1 MNSAELSARYGE
13 LQRYVGW
20 GQAEADL
27 VAASARFLMPVIPAL
42 IEDFYAEIQRHPAA
56 FAVISG
62 GQAQVE
68 RLKGTLRN
76 WITELLTGPY
86 DEAYVQRRARVGWRH
101 VEIGLAQVYTNLALA
116 RLRSAMVATLCQA
129 WRGSHDELSRTVIAL
144 NKLLDLDLA
153 VITAM
158 YEAEHVQR
166 EQAAVRLKLEG
177 LLHQQ
182 REFSEG
188 LLSHAQSIVL
198 LLDLQG
204 RIVRLNPYVER
215 ITGLSSAEAEGRDWL
230 PLLIP
235 PDDQCRAR
243 RELYEKVL
251 REPTQP
257 GLVSTALR
265 VDDHPTRSVRW
276 SSTLL
281 RDPSGRPFAL
291 LLIGQDITD
300 IEAAQERALRAERL
314 AAIGQV
320 AAGLA
325 HEARNALQ
333 RIQASAE
340 MLELE
345 IAGQDGALDY
355 VRRIEQAQAHLHQLF
370 DEVRGYAA
378 TIQLDRSR
386 CRLAAIWRE
395 AWELL
400 ATARRGRT
408 AILCDAESVDSWEVE
423 VDRFRLVQV
432 FRNVF
437 ENSLAACADPVQ
449 IEVRCSPA
457 IVGGRRAVRVSLL
470 DNGPGL
476 SGDQRRR
483 IFEPFYTTKP
493 KGTGLGMAIAQ
504 RLIEAHGGTI
514 EVGNPTCGAEIIITL
529 PVEGG

>member
-1 MNSAELSARYGE
+1 MNSAELLRRYAE
-13 LQRYVGW
+13 LQRYIDW
-20 GQAEADL
+20 TAEDARS
-27 VAASARFLMPVIPAL
+27 VAAAAPCITPAIPGL
-42 IEDFYAEIQRHPAA
+42 IDDFYAEIERHPAA
-56 FAVISG
+56 AAVITG
-62 GQAQVE
+62 GEEQVE

-76 WITELLTGPY
+76 WIAELLAGPY
-86 DEAYVQRRARVGWRH
+86 DELYVERRARVGWRH
-101 VEIGLAQVYTNLALA
+101 VEIGLAQVYTNMALA
-116 RLRSAMVATLCQA
+116 RLRSGIISAIFRN
-129 WRGSHDELSRTVIAL
+129 WRGSHESLIGAL
-144 NKLLDLDLA
+144 RAVNKLLDLDLA
-153 VITAM
+153 LITEM
-158 YEAEHVQR
+158 YEAEHVRR
-166 EQAAVRLKLEG
+166 EQAAVRHKLEG

-188 LLSHAQSIVL
+188 LLAHAQAMVL
-198 LLDLQG
+198 VLDLQG

-215 ITGLSSAEAEGRDWL
+215 VAGLGGAVAEGHDWL
-230 PLLIP
+230 PLLISP
-235 PDDQCRAR
+235 EDQPRAR
-243 RELYEKVL
+243 RELYDSVL
-251 REPTQP
+251 RDPGRP
-257 GLVSTALR
+257 GLVSTTIKAADR
-265 VDDHPTRSVRW
+265 AARTVRW

-281 RDPSGRPFAL
+281 REPAGQPFAI

-320 AAGLA
+320 SAGLA

-345 IAGQDGALDY
+345 VADQSGALEY
-355 VRRIEQAQAHLHQLF
+355 VRRIEQAQVHLQQLF

-400 ATARRGRT
+400 AAQRKGR
-408 AILCDAESVDSWEVE
+408 DAALEEIGRVEEWELS

-432 FRNVF
+432 FRNVL
-437 ENSLAACADPVQ
+437 ENALAACADPARVAVQ
-449 IEVRCSPA
+449 CLPA
-457 IVGGRRAVRVSLL
+457 LLSGRKAVRISFA
-470 DNGPGL
+470 DSGPGL
-476 SGDQRRR
+476 SAEQRRR
-483 IFEPFYTTKP
+483 IFEPFFTTKP

-514 EVGNPTCGAEIIITL
+514 EVGSPPSGAEIVITL
-529 PVEGG
+529 AIED